1 MAGTRPQPETAVAAS
16 RPVEGLIRVVRGQKV
31 MVDSDLAA
39 LYEVSTGVLNQ
50 AVRRNRERFPEDF
63 MFQLTVEEVEILRS
77 QIVISSWGGRRYAPF
92 VFTEHGVAMLASVL
106 RSPRAIQT
114 GLAIVRAF
122 IRMRELLASR
132 TELAARVEKLEANQE
147 RATSVIEVL
156 VADIDRL
163 AEEIDQMRLLPPGT
177 GRKIGFITCTP

>member
-1 MAGTRPQPETAVAAS
+1 
-16 RPVEGLIRVVRGQKV
+16 

-50 AVRRNRERFPEDF
+50 AVRRNLERFSEDF
-63 MFQLTVEEVEILRS
+63 MFQLTTKEMEILRS

-106 RSPRAIQT
+106 RSPRAVQT

-132 TELAARVEKLEANQE
+132 DELAPRGINGKKN
-147 RATSVIEVL
+147 
-156 VADIDRL
+156 
-163 AEEIDQMRLLPPGT
+163 
-177 GRKIGFITCTP
+177 GRR